1 MVNVPD
7 PCNVV
12 PDSTIPAG
20 LSLHRHHAVHHVV
33 GRIKHTIHH
42 KFPIMGPHP
51 AAPTPFGCE
60 KHAILPPRPGG
71 SGLAGPGAA
80 VPGTKLAALGGAG
93 AGLVALGGIGG
104 LIGSG
109 IIPGITGVPT
119 KSKTTINP
127 GGTTPVSVDPVP
139 SPPVPPG
146 GPTPP
151 HTVVPTPP
159 TIVPGT
165 PPVSVPEPA
174 TIVVFVFAVGVALA
188 ARHFHRRRSPRSAAL
203 SA

>member
-20 LSLHRHHAVHHVV
+20 LSVHRHHAVHHVV

-51 AAPTPFGCE
+51 SAPTPFGCE

-71 SGLAGPGAA
+71 SGLAGPGAV
-80 VPGTKLAALGGAG
+80 VPVTKLAALGGAG
-93 AGLVALGGIGG
+93 AGLVALGGVG
-104 LIGSG
+104 LISSG
-109 IIPGITGVPT
+109 ILPGLPGT
-119 KSKTTINP
+119 KTTLRGP
-127 GGTTPVSVDPVP
+127 GTTPVSTNPV
-139 SPPVPPG
+139 STTPVPP
-146 GPTPP
+146 PIT
-151 HTVVPTPP
+151 TPP
-159 TIVPGT
+159 TTVVTPPGGTIPGT
-165 PPVSVPEPA
+165 PPVTVPEPS
-174 TIVVFVFAVGVALA
+174 TLVVFVFAVGVALA
-188 ARHFHRRRSPRSAAL
+188 ARHFHRRRMTNTAPL